1 MEPAQQ
7 STRTAAPSVWREARG
22 GAPCCASCGGSLDLR
37 AYGAALFCRDCRE
50 MSDPFYRKDLYCDLG
65 GGD

>member
-1 MEPAQQ
+1 MTSPP
-7 STRTAAPSVWREARG
+7 TTLDAPR
-22 GAPCCASCGGSLDLR
+22 CASCGGTFELL

-50 MSDPFYRKDLYCDLG
+50 MSDEFYRKDLYCDLG

>member
-1 MEPAQQ
+1 MQPAQESTWAASTAHMEPYP
-7 STRTAAPSVWREARG
+7 APT
-22 GAPCCASCGGSLDLR
+22 CASCGSCFDLR

-50 MSDPFYRKDLYCDLG
+50 MSDEFYRKDLYCDLG

>member
-1 MEPAQQ
+1 MTSPP
-7 STRTAAPSVWREARG
+7 TTVDAPR
-22 GAPCCASCGGSLDLR
+22 CASCGGAFELL

-50 MSDPFYRKDLYCDLG
+50 MSEEFYRKDLYCDLG